1 MSAATNK
8 LDTEEMRKIVFA
20 TNNAHKMEEVAAM
33 LGGEYRLVTL
43 RECGITEEIPEEEPT
58 IEGNALQK
66 ARYVHEHTGEDCFA
80 DDTGLEVDAL
90 DGAPGVHSA
99 RYATDGHDFEANMR
113 LLLRNMEGRTDR
125 RARFRTVIAL
135 ILDGEEYLFEGVVEG
150 RITEQPAGDHGF
162 GYDPVFVPEG
172 ETETFAEMSAERKN
186 AISHRGRAVRKFADF
201 MRLYDA
207 HGEN

>member
-1 MSAATNK
+1 
-8 LDTEEMRKIVFA
+8 MRKIVFA

-33 LGGEYRLVTL
+33 LGGEYWLVTL
-43 RECGITEEIPEEEPT
+43 RECGITEEIPENEPT

-66 ARYVHEHTGEDCFA
+66 ARYVHERTGADCFA

-90 DGAPGVHSA
+90 GGAPGVHSA

-113 LLLRNMEGRTDR
+113 LLLRNMEGKSDR

-135 ILDGEEYLFEGVVEG
+135 ILDGEEYVFEGVVEG

-172 ETETFAEMSAERKN
+172 ETETFAEMAPERKN
-186 AISHRGRAVRKFADF
+186 AISHRGRAVRRFADF

-207 HGEN
+207 RTEE

>member
-1 MSAATNK
+1 
-8 LDTEEMRKIVFA
+8 MRKIVFA

-43 RECGITEEIPEEEPT
+43 RECGITEEIPENEPT

-66 ARYVHEHTGEDCFA
+66 ARYVHERTGADCFA

-90 DGAPGVHSA
+90 GGAPGVHSA

-113 LLLRNMEGRTDR
+113 LLLRNMEGKSDR

-135 ILDGEEYLFEGVVEG
+135 ILDGEEYVFEGVVEG

-172 ETETFAEMSAERKN
+172 ETETFAEMAPERKN
-186 AISHRGRAVRKFADF
+186 AISHRGRAMRRFADF

-207 HGEN
+207 RTEE

>member
-1 MSAATNK
+1 
-8 LDTEEMRKIVFA
+8 MRKIVFA

-33 LGGEYRLVTL
+33 LGNEYRLVTL
-43 RECGITEEIPEEEPT
+43 RECGITEEIPENEPT

-66 ARYVHEHTGEDCFA
+66 ARYVHERTGADCFA

-90 DGAPGVHSA
+90 GGAPGVHSA

-113 LLLRNMEGRTDR
+113 LLLRNMEGKSDR

-135 ILDGEEYLFEGVVEG
+135 ILDGEEYVFEGVVEG

-172 ETETFAEMSAERKN
+172 ETETFAEMTPERKN
-186 AISHRGRAVRKFADF
+186 AISHRGRAVRRFADF

-207 HGEN
+207 RTEE

>member
-1 MSAATNK
+1 
-8 LDTEEMRKIVFA
+8 MRKIVFA

-43 RECGITEEIPEEEPT
+43 RECGITEEIPENEPT

-66 ARYVHEHTGEDCFA
+66 ARYVHERTGADCFA

-90 DGAPGVHSA
+90 GGAPGVHSA

-113 LLLRNMEGRTDR
+113 LLLRNMEGKSDR

-135 ILDGEEYLFEGVVEG
+135 ILDGEEYVFEGVVEG

-172 ETETFAEMSAERKN
+172 ETETFAEMAPERKN
-186 AISHRGRAVRKFADF
+186 AISHRGRAVRRFADF

-207 HGEN
+207 RTEE

>member
-1 MSAATNK
+1 
-8 LDTEEMRKIVFA
+8 MRKIVFA

-43 RECGITEEIPEEEPT
+43 RECGITEEIPENEPT

-66 ARYVHEHTGEDCFA
+66 ARYVHERTGADCFA

-90 DGAPGVHSA
+90 GGAPGVHSA

-113 LLLRNMEGRTDR
+113 LLLRNMEGKSDR

-135 ILDGEEYLFEGVVEG
+135 ILDGEEYVFEGVVEG

-172 ETETFAEMSAERKN
+172 ETETFAEMTPERKN
-186 AISHRGRAVRKFADF
+186 ALRHRGLAVRRFADF
-201 MRLYDA
+201 MLLYDA
-207 HGEN
+207 RTEE